1 MTDAFVLGGVRTP
14 FTRYGGSLSHIRLDD
29 LLGLAMT
36 GACER
41 VGVGLDQIEDVV
53 AGCVNPAHEGM
64 GDVARWAA
72 LAAGFPDSVA
82 GATINRFCAS
92 SLSATVQLAHAI
104 KAGDLGVGIACGVES
119 MSRSGWAYMKG
130 DAPFSPRGPVILLDT
145 MWAGAGGPPN
155 PKLLARNAYIS
166 MIETAQNVADRY
178 GLTRQE
184 IDAFALRSQ
193 QHAKAARDSGRL
205 AKEIMPVQ
213 IAATKKT
220 PARTVEDDEFIR
232 DDTTAEQ
239 LAALPVQP
247 GTTQMTAANSTPLS
261 DGASAVVLAS
271 GERAAELGV
280 DPLARVV
287 SSAVYALDPLIMGL
301 APAWALPL
309 AIKRAGLAPEQIDV
323 WEVHEAFSAPGSRR
337 APGTSKPARRLHN
350 SRRQAHTQRWGGG
363 HRASVRRHRRPLRAD
378 SGDRAGGTQRTLRR
392 RRSVH
397 RVGTSR
403 SAGPGKPT
411 CRLSCRPRQPT
422 WRIRVSMSALI
433 AGLACWDAA

>member
-14 FTRYGGSLSHIRLDD
+14 FARYGGSLSHIRVDD
-29 LLGLAMT
+29 LLGMT
-36 GACER
+36 MKGACER
-41 VGVGLDQIEDVV
+41 VGVALGQIEDIV

-82 GATINRFCAS
+82 GCTVNRFCAS
-92 SLSATVQLAHAI
+92 SLTATINVAHAI

-119 MSRSGWAYMKG
+119 MSRSGWAYTKG
-130 DAPFSPRGPVILLDT
+130 DAPFSPRGPVLLLDT

-155 PKLLARNAYIS
+155 PALLARNAYIS

-178 GLTRQE
+178 GLTREE

-193 QHAKAARDSGRL
+193 QNARAARDSGRL

-213 IAATKKT
+213 IPATKKT
-220 PARTVEDDEFIR
+220 PARTFEHDEFIR

-247 GTTQMTAANSTPLS
+247 GTTQMTVANSTPLT
-261 DGASAVVLAS
+261 DGASAIVLAS

-280 DPLARVV
+280 EPLARVV
-287 SSAVYALDPLIMGL
+287 ASAVYAIDPVIMGL

-309 AIKRAGLAPEQIDV
+309 AIKRAGLTPEQIDV
-323 WEVHEAFSAPGSRR
+323 WEIHEAFSAQALGVLRELPNQLGAFTIPDDRLTPNGGAVAIGHPFGATGTRYVLTLATELRERNARYGAVGVCVGS
-337 APGTSKPARRLHN
+337 G
-350 SRRQAHTQRWGGG
+350 QG
-363 HRASVRRHRRPLRAD
+363 V
-378 SGDRAGGTQRTLRR
+378 
-392 RRSVH
+392 
-397 RVGTSR
+397 
-403 SAGPGKPT
+403 
-411 CRLSCRPRQPT
+411 
-422 WRIRVSMSALI
+422 ALVLENPN
-433 AGLACWDAA
+433 AT